1 MTIFFSVII
10 TAILLK
16 IAYTDFKEKAIFD
29 LDLILAA
36 LLIGIYKLYSAEF
49 ISGCFGALAGFITG
63 YIIYAATLLIYK
75 AEGFGFGDVLLLA
88 VLGLFWGWPMFL
100 DYFTVT
106 MILTGFTFLFLIIL
120 KPSIKYVAVPFAPIL
135 IFWIPVYLFSGTP
148 TIFQI
153 YAHIMYITNF

>member
-36 LLIGIYKLYSAEF
+36 LIIGIYKLYSAEF

-100 DYFTVT
+100 DCCTVT